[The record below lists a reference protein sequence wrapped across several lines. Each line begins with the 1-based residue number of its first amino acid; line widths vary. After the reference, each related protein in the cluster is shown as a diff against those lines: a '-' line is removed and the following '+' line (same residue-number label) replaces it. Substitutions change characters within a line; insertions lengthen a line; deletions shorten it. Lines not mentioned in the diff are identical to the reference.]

1 MDLLPSD
8 WRSRIDIEKAGLH
21 NIAARVLA
29 HQISPTLSIVEKD
42 QNGKPYF
49 ETSKKCLSLSHSYD
63 FAAVLISEKK
73 KCGIDIEK
81 ISARVEKIKTKFMRQ
96 DEAEFENLGLIGL
109 YLVWC
114 GKEALYKYYALK
126 KLDFRQHL
134 RVSMVEKNGNEGL
147 LMGEI
152 SKGAFYEKVLMK
164 FNIIEDYIMVYTQ

>member
-1 MDLLPSD
+1 MDLLPFE
-8 WRSRIDIEKAGLH
+8 WQSRINIEKAGVH

-29 HQISPTLSIVEKD
+29 HHISPSLSIVEKD

-49 ETSKKCLSLSHSYD
+49 QTSKKCLSLSHSYD

-81 ISARVEKIKTKFMRQ
+81 ISNRVVKIKSKFMRQ
-96 DEAEFENLGLIGL
+96 DEAQFESLGMLGL

-114 GKEALYKYYALK
+114 GKEALYKYYAWK

-134 RVSMVEKNGNEGL
+134 RVSMIENNGNEGL
-147 LMGEI
+147 LIGEI
-152 SKGAFYEKVLMK
+152 SKGSFYEKINLK
-164 FNIIEDYIMVYTQ
+164 FITFEDYIMVYTQ